1 MGLGKG
7 RRFQFTLGKVGFVF
21 FLFGISALLLLS
33 FLFGIL
39 VGRNIDTY
47 PEKIAKEIPAAVTK
61 KIAGALQGEKEPDA
75 GKETKPAG
83 EEGKK
88 GEAPFQYRYYET
100 LTEKKDTPPAAA
112 EQPAPAPAPA
122 RTEGPKETVK
132 PPAVRY
138 TVQVASLRE
147 RSGAEEVRKDL
158 VSLGFRPVMDTVVL
172 KGRGTWHRIR
182 LTGYGSFEAAKE
194 AAAAV
199 EKKLRGTRCII
210 RKETS

>member
-1 MGLGKG
+1 MGWGKG

-61 KIAGALQGEKEPDA
+61 KIAGALQGGKEPDA
-75 GKETKPAG
+75 GKKTKPAG
-83 EEGKK
+83 EEGKN

-100 LTEKKDTPPAAA
+100 LTEKKDAPPAAA
-112 EQPAPAPAPA
+112 ERPAPA
-122 RTEGPKETVK
+122 RTEEPEETVK
-132 PPAVRY
+132 PPSVRY

-158 VSLGFRPVMDTVVL
+158 TSLGFRPVVDTVVL

-194 AAAAV
+194 AAAVV

>member
-1 MGLGKG
+1 MGWGKG

-47 PEKIAKEIPAAVTK
+47 PEKIAREIPAAVTK
-61 KIAGALQGEKEPDA
+61 KIAGALQGEQGPGDEKE
-75 GKETKPAG
+75 KKPAG
-83 EEGKK
+83 EGKN
-88 GEAPFQYRYYET
+88 GETPFQYRYYET
-100 LTEKKDTPPAAA
+100 LTEKKDTLAAA
-112 EQPAPAPAPA
+112 EQPVPAPV
-122 RTEGPKETVK
+122 RTDGPKETAK

-138 TVQVASLRE
+138 MVLVASLRE
-147 RSGAEEVRKDL
+147 ETGAAEVRKAL
-158 VSLGFRPVMDTVVL
+158 VSLGFRPVVDTVVL
-172 KGRGTWHRIR
+172 KDRGTWHRIR
-182 LTGYGSFEAAKE
+182 LTGYESFEAAKE

-210 RKETS
+210 RKEAS

>member
-1 MGLGKG
+1 MGLGRG

-61 KIAGALQGEKEPDA
+61 KIAGALQGEEEPDA

-83 EEGKK
+83 EEGKN

-112 EQPAPAPAPA
+112 ERPAPAPA
-122 RTEGPKETVK
+122 RTEEPEETVK
-132 PPAVRY
+132 PPALRY

-147 RSGAEEVRKDL
+147 KSGAEEVRKDL

-182 LTGYGSFEAAKE
+182 LTGYGSFGAAKE
-194 AAAAV
+194 AAALV

>member
-61 KIAGALQGEKEPDA
+61 KIAGALQGEEEPDA

-83 EEGKK
+83 EEGKN

-100 LTEKKDTPPAAA
+100 LTEKQDTPPAAA
-112 EQPAPAPAPA
+112 EQPAPAPA
-122 RTEGPKETVK
+122 RTEGPEETVK

-147 RSGAEEVRKDL
+147 KSGAEEVRKDL
-158 VSLGFRPVMDTVVL
+158 VSLGFRPIVDTVVL

-182 LTGYGSFEAAKE
+182 IMGYESFEAAKE
-194 AAAAV
+194 AAALV

-210 RKETS
+210 RKATS